1 MHNLTHQKILAM
13 LKGCTSTAPME
24 FDTLVRKTGLLP
36 DTLAMVLAQM
46 QHSLPATINSC
57 IITKAGK
64 SRTVYWPTCASMV
77 PRLAYGRT
85 TYPAQP
91 AAPAAPQASSPDVP
105 RTISGKKALELI
117 TAQPG
122 IFQNDLVN
130 RLMRTGVSL
139 ATCYNAIR
147 TLTRGHFI
155 TRTGKQLYPAGG
167 EA

>member
-1 MHNLTHQKILAM
+1 MHDLTHQKILAM

-24 FDTLVRKTGLLP
+24 FDTLLRKTGLLP

-64 SRTVYWPTCASMV
+64 SRTVYWPTGASMV
-77 PRLAYGRT
+77 SSQAYGRAS
-85 TYPAQP
+85 YPAQP
-91 AAPAAPQASSPDVP
+91 TAQQASAPDVP

-117 TAQPG
+117 SAQPG
-122 IFQNDLVN
+122 INQNNLVN
-130 RLMRTGVSL
+130 QLMRTGVSL
-139 ATCYNAIR
+139 ATGYNAIR
-147 TLTRGHFI
+147 TLINGNFI